1 MASSSAPTSPSER
14 YARFVADTLAKR
26 IPAILRIAE
35 EGQNEQAIKQLRAIG
50 RSIDADGPMVLGLE
64 GWPFAGWEDMPQRV
78 NGKRPREAAFFDF
91 EYWLYYRILQSV
103 RFAETRVDPF
113 RAIKHRDID
122 KHLSWADGA
131 LGTTKSFED
140 GLRLSLAANAH
151 DLSQL
156 SIPEPKSEI
165 GADLLKLDPGEIN
178 RLNIIADNFGQEF
191 AGDLVLAV
199 LAAEHGMEVV
209 VHVKQLPMFVSDT
222 TSDDVT
228 ILLDRLRPDTPF
240 GGRLLKTVR
249 QGLVRFA
256 SNAIWSAPQFF
267 NRLPAEELG
276 TGHRVLTVIKGDLN
290 YRRALGDISVD
301 IGTPLQ
307 KLALLPAAPMLS
319 LRSIKSYCVAGVT
332 EWPTGMS
339 RTEFPVDGTIVAV
352 QKIPSPQTAATQPV
366 AQPQTALPRF
376 RRFLRRGQG

>member
-1 MASSSAPTSPSER
+1 
-14 YARFVADTLAKR
+14 
-26 IPAILRIAE
+26 
-35 EGQNEQAIKQLRAIG
+35 
-50 RSIDADGPMVLGLE
+50 MVLGLE
-64 GWPFAGWEDMPQRV
+64 GWSFAGWEDMPQRV
-78 NGKRPREAAFFDF
+78 NGKRPSEAPFFDF
-91 EYWLYYRILQSV
+91 EYWLYFRILQSV
-103 RFAETRVDPF
+103 RFAETRIDPF

-122 KHLSWADGA
+122 KHLSWADAA

-156 SIPEPKSEI
+156 SFPEKTAETG
-165 GADLLKLDPGEIN
+165 GALLALDAGEIN

-199 LAAEHGMEVV
+199 IAAEHGMEVV

-228 ILLDRLRPDTPF
+228 ILLDRLKPDTAF

-256 SNAIWSAPQFF
+256 SHAIWSAPQFF

-290 YRRALGDISVD
+290 FRRALGDVSID
-301 IGTPLQ
+301 IGTPFD
-307 KLALLPAAPMLS
+307 KVPVLPAAPMLS

-332 EWPTGMS
+332 DWPAGMS
-339 RTEFPVDGTIVAV
+339 RTDFPMDGTIVAV
-352 QKIPSPQTAATQPV
+352 QKIPSPQTAALAPV
-366 AQPQTALPRF
+366 AEPKQPGMPRF